1 MRVKIKTTSEDSSKI
16 KRADG
21 FWSMI
26 ATRRR
31 ESIRKSLL
39 RPLYQ
44 DALKTL
50 FLCVVLFLDSL
61 VPLQFYVS
69 FGSPLNIVG
78 TLVALGVFLYVEA
91 RIYNALWGKNGRW
104 ALKHYEKPVE
114 SPKDAVIKH

>member
-26 ATRRR
+26 AARRQ
-31 ESIRKSLL
+31 ESIRKSLM

-44 DALKTL
+44 EALKT
-50 FLCVVLFLDSL
+50 FFFCAVLLLDSL
-61 VPLQFYVS
+61 VPLQFYVGLS
-69 FGSPLNIVG
+69 SPLNIVG
-78 TLVALGVFLYVEA
+78 TLVALGVFLYIEA

-104 ALKHYEKPVE
+104 ALKRYEKPVE